1 MWTNIVLL
9 VYFITFDQYSIIMN
23 KDFKN
28 TLSIGERLRKMRES
42 ASLSL
47 RDISQVIGVDASLLG
62 KIERNERQPTKAQ
75 LKYFADF
82 FNIDEKILIKELLSD
97 QIAYRLFE
105 EDVDIGTLKVAE
117 EKLEYIKNHNNK

>member
-1 MWTNIVLL
+1 MDRTLN
-9 VYFITFDQYSIIMN
+9 N
-23 KDFKN
+23 K
-28 TLSIGERLRKMRES
+28 LSIGERLRKMRES

-47 RDISQVIGVDASLLG
+47 RDISLLVGVDPSLLG

-75 LKYFADF
+75 LKNFADF
-82 FNIDEKILIKELLSD
+82 FKIDEKILIKEQLSD
-97 QIAYRLFE
+97 QIAYRLYE

>member
-1 MWTNIVLL
+1 
-9 VYFITFDQYSIIMN
+9 MN